1 MTDSQ
6 VSRPLKGVRVIEFA
20 GIGPGPHAVTMLADL
35 GCDVIRIERS
45 SKNTNE
51 LPDYLTKLGLRG
63 RTTIA
68 IDLKSEGG
76 QQAARALIDDADVL
90 FEGYRPGVMER
101 LGVGPERF
109 TETNPG
115 LMYVRLTGWG
125 QDGPYAQTAGHDIN
139 YIGLTGALAAIGSSD
154 MPVPPLNL
162 VGDFAGGSMF
172 ALIGVLA
179 GLLERVTTGKG
190 SVVDVAM
197 IDGVSS
203 LLAPIRDMADAGL
216 WSDQRAS
223 NMLDGG
229 APFYR
234 TYRTSDGL
242 FMAVGALEPLFYSI
256 FVEGLG
262 IAEAEL
268 PNRFDPSNWPDLE
281 VQFAD
286 RFAGNTRAHWE
297 RVFDGTDACVT
308 PVLTMSDAPNHPHHQ
323 ARADAEPQSSLL
335 PRFDGRIL
343 GATGTEGGWDRMVEL
358 LVASGLSAE
367 AVEEMTL
374 AEAIGPG
381 SVSREHDAAE
391 NRHNATQ

>member
-51 LPDYLTKLGLRG
+51 LPDYLAKLGLRG

-268 PNRFDPSNWPDLE
+268 PNRFDPSNWPGLE
-281 VQFAD
+281 AQFAD

-297 RVFDGTDACVT
+297 QVFDGTDACVT